1 MSYVLKER
9 LAAAGNFGSTRTAS
23 QIKYLVLHYT
33 GNDGDSAAGNA
44 AYFQNNVVQASAH
57 YFVDDT
63 TVWRSVP
70 DLRIA
75 WAVGGNRYPNAE
87 HEGGGTMYGIITNTN
102 SISIELCDTLRDGSY
117 RATEA
122 THENAAVLCNTLMA
136 AYHIPL
142 SHVYR
147 HFDVTGKHCPSYFV
161 DETAWAN
168 FKTRLEDSVTQNQFD
183 TMMENWL
190 AKRAQSAP
198 SDSSLDA
205 RKWAEQ
211 SDILG
216 GFADGSMQYK
226 SFCTREQVAILLHRF
241 WKMLQS

>member
-9 LAAAGNFGSTRTAS
+9 LAAAGSFGSTRTAS

-44 AYFQNNVVQASAH
+44 ACFQNNVVQASAH

-63 TVWRSVP
+63 TVCRSVP

-102 SISIELCDTLRDGSY
+102 SISVELCDTLRDGSY

-122 THENAAVLCNTLMA
+122 TLENAAVLCNTLMA

-147 HFDVTGKHCPSYFV
+147 DFDVTGKHCPSY
-161 DETAWAN
+161 TA
-168 FKTRLEDSVTQNQFD
+168 LFD

-211 SDILG
+211 SEILG